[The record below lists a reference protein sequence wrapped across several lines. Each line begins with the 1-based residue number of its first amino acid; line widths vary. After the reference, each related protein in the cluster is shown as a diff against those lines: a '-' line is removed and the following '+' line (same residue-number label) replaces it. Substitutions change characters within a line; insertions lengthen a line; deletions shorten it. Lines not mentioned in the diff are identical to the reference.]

1 MTMYIGLFH
10 SGLRACLSARPPLL
24 SSPLLQATRPTG
36 REIDYNALY
45 AASSINDILFVA
57 LESYDLYKRLE
68 QRAKKSSN
76 QGIKWYRAPSI
87 GVATVIAIS
96 ILAAQ
101 SMNWYFKPTINLT
114 EIFKQNFFSSQRADF
129 KIEWGST
136 RATITQYFSAIRL
149 VSNLVLAF
157 LSPNRFVYLGTA
169 FLQVCTLTNL
179 LRSHWITV
187 DRPFEIALPEKLSG
201 RAKFEFFIPPY
212 HSHVSKND
220 YLTSCTRTIC
230 NYATHCFENS
240 SWVHRNQSSKF
251 FWEASQYYVSIE
263 PPSCASAVPPILIRL
278 NGYGKDLQHK
288 AGNIIILR
296 RDLFHRIPGSEA
308 ILKAISFLF

>member
-1 MTMYIGLFH
+1 MTMYIGL
-10 SGLRACLSARPPLL
+10 SGLRAYLLARPSLL
-24 SSPLLQATRPTG
+24 SSPLLQATSPTR
-36 REIDYNALY
+36 REIYYNALY
-45 AASSINDILFVA
+45 NASPTIDIWFVA
-57 LESYDLYKRLE
+57 LESYALYKMLE
-68 QRAKKSSN
+68 HRAKKSSN
-76 QGIKWYRAPSI
+76 QDIKWYQAPFV

-114 EIFKQNFFSSQRADF
+114 EIFKQNFSSSQRADF

-149 VSNLVLAF
+149 VSNLALAF
-157 LSPNRFVYLGTA
+157 LCPNRLVHLGTA
-169 FLQVCTLTNL
+169 FLQACTLTNL

-187 DRPFEIALPEKLSG
+187 DTPHEIALPEKFSG

-212 HSHVSKND
+212 HSYVAKND
-220 YLTSCTRTIC
+220 YLTSCAKTIC

-240 SWVHRNQSSKF
+240 SWVHRDQSSKF

-263 PPSCASAVPPILIRL
+263 PSSCASAVPPILVRL

-296 RDLFHRIPGSEA
+296 RDLFHRIPGSET
-308 ILKAISFLF
+308 IFKAITFLF